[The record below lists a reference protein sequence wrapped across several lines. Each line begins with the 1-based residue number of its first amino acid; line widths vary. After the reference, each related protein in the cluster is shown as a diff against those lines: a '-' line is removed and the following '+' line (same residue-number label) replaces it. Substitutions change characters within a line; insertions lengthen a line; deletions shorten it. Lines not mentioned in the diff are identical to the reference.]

1 MKLVVM
7 SILIA
12 LLSIS
17 LLQAGTIKGLIKDA
31 DTGDPLT
38 GANIVLGKTMM
49 GTITD
54 DDGFFI
60 LQDVPLGKWQLTA
73 SYLGYIDVTQP
84 VIVGKVDIDLEIEMQ
99 PTVFKG
105 QEVIVE
111 VNRAEDRKTPVTFTE
126 IDDTELMERYTT
138 QDVPDL
144 LKTTPGVFVSSAGLG
159 EAEIFIR
166 GFDAE
171 HIQVLINGIP
181 TNDPESQVVYWSN
194 WTGLS
199 GNASSIQIQ

>member
-1 MKLVVM
+1 MKTAVM

-31 DTGDPLT
+31 DTGDPLI

-60 LQDVPLGKWQLTA
+60 LQEVPIGKWQLTA
-73 SYLGYIDVTQP
+73 SYLGYIDVTQT
-84 VIVGKVDIDLEIEMQ
+84 VIVSKTDVDLEIEMK

-144 LKTTPGVFVSSAGLG
+144 LKTTPGVFC
-159 EAEIFIR
+159 
-166 GFDAE
+166 FDCR
-171 HIQVLINGIP
+171 
-181 TNDPESQVVYWSN
+181 
-194 WTGLS
+194 S
-199 GNASSIQIQ
+199 G